1 MNNPFEGLSKAQ
13 IAKLFQL
20 LGAHTFTYHKNDE
33 IIPTIKNENIIGIIL
48 YGSAQIIHIEYNGND
63 IILEQLQEN
72 GVFGT
77 GISATNTE
85 TYHITAKEDT
95 RVAVIDYDK
104 LLYPDNIK
112 HSYYNVFLRNL
123 FDIINEKFMNRNE
136 RIKILEQK
144 QIRNKLLAFF
154 EIEQK
159 KTRLNYITLPFSFKD
174 LADYIAVNRSSMFRE
189 IKNLKDEGFIN
200 VKGKKITLLY
210 K

>member
-1 MNNPFEGLSKAQ
+1 MNNPFEGLSKVQ
-13 IAKLFQL
+13 ITKLFQL
-20 LGAHTFTYHKNDE
+20 LGVHTYTYRKNDE
-33 IIPTIKNENIIGIIL
+33 IIPTIKNENIIGILL

-72 GVFGT
+72 SVFGT

-85 TYHITAKEDT
+85 TYHIMAKEDT
-95 RVAVIDYDK
+95 CVAIIDYDK
-104 LLYPDNIK
+104 LIHPANGK
-112 HSYYNVFLRNL
+112 HIYYNIFLRNL
-123 FDIINEKFMNRNE
+123 FNIINEKLMSKNE

-159 KTRLNYITLPFSFKD
+159 KTRLNYITLPFPFKD
-174 LADYIAVNRSSMFRE
+174 LADYLAVNRSSMFRE
-189 IKNLKDEGFIN
+189 IKNLKEEGFIQ
-200 VKGKKITLLY
+200 VKGKKIILLY